1 MECDPGNIVVW
12 CVGRDRCMV
21 HTSEAEARLLQ
32 DFLQGKTLQDTL
44 AATQSDT
51 SVIKLADTLSSM
63 LDKGR
68 IYSYS
73 QG

>member
-1 MECDPGNIVVW
+1 
-12 CVGRDRCMV
+12 MV